1 MREVKGGQGNCIF
14 TTLRAFLR
22 SGLCATQLCIRSG
35 VVSWMP
41 FNPSS
46 SNVSSCSCSLIR
58 RPPCPTLCWFEEVS
72 WSWSRAGEQRVGLL
86 IQRPGFLCRR
96 VKPLHGMGK
105 LKPGGGLAGRFST
118 TSSSRRQCWW
128 WGRIWFISHCDSFY
142 KLCSVSLHSEAARAD
157 QNWCHRGWPG
167 FLLAEAYLI
176 YFLNRFCFF

>member
-1 MREVKGGQGNCIF
+1 MREVRGGFANSVFRTVF
-14 TTLRAFLR
+14 TALRAFLK
-22 SGLCATQLCIRSG
+22 SGFCATQLCIRSG

-105 LKPGGGLAGRFST
+105 LVLGGGSCWEILNYIFIKKTVLVVGEDLVYFS
-118 TSSSRRQCWW
+118 
-128 WGRIWFISHCDSFY
+128 
-142 KLCSVSLHSEAARAD
+142 L
-157 QNWCHRGWPG
+157 
-167 FLLAEAYLI
+167 
-176 YFLNRFCFF
+176 

>member
-1 MREVKGGQGNCIF
+1 MRGVKGGFANSVFRTVF
-14 TTLRAFLR
+14 TALRAFLK

-46 SNVSSCSCSLIR
+46 SNVPFCSCSLIR

-105 LKPGGGLAGRFST
+105 LDPGGGLAGRFST

-128 WGRIWFISHCDSFY
+128 WGRIWFISHCD
-142 KLCSVSLHSEAARAD
+142 L
-157 QNWCHRGWPG
+157 
-167 FLLAEAYLI
+167 YL
-176 YFLNRFCFF
+176 